1 MDKEI
6 ENRIL
11 DLCEGFENYLG
22 EEPPFGDWAW
32 HLHRETIEMRKQF
45 RSLGEAIESYDFIV
59 KHIGY
64 TLLAWGMDGRAAQLV
79 PRDKF
84 FCNIKA
90 QKRFVVALER
100 ISVSDLTNQGY
111 IDYLWKVIHALNLS
125 QTRSQVVTG
134 AKVLHHLLPGLIPPI
149 DRQYTA
155 KFFTPS
161 SLKNPRD
168 VNSSSHFK
176 AIAEGIG
183 FIARLLGEGY
193 GDDYLT
199 ELVGSTPWSTSET
212 KLIDN
217 AIIGYVKEH
226 KLFEKK

>member
-32 HLHRETIEMRKQF
+32 HLHRETIEIRKQF
-45 RSLGEAIESYDFIV
+45 RSVGEAIESYDFIV

-64 TLLAWGMDGRAAQLV
+64 TLVAWGMDGRAAQLV

-90 QKRFVVALER
+90 RKSLVVDLER
-100 ISVSDLTNQGY
+100 ISVSDLANQRN
-111 IDYLWKVIHALNLS
+111 IDFLWGVIHALNLS
-125 QTRSQVVTG
+125 QTHSQVVTG

-161 SLKNPRD
+161 YLKHTRD
-168 VNSSSHFK
+168 INSISHFK
-176 AIAEGIG
+176 AISKGIG
-183 FIARLLGEGY
+183 FIARLLGEVN

-199 ELVGSTPWSTSET
+199 RLVDSTPWATSET

-217 AIIGYVKEH
+217 AIIGYVKKH
-226 KLFEKK
+226 NL